1 MNIYVVYEPDGTI
14 VKAICCSE
22 EEIEMNID
30 QGQLFMATDVFANY
44 DTQYVSNNTI
54 VDKTE
59 FPELTVS
66 SATIGSLISITN
78 IPTGSKVKWPDNV
91 VTSEDDG
98 ELSFTADVGGEYFF
112 EFRHPLYLSKRL
124 TVDVA

>member
-1 MNIYVVYEPDGTI
+1 MNIYAVYEPDGTLI
-14 VKAICCSE
+14 KSICCSE

-30 QGQLFMATDVFANY
+30 QGQLFMTADVFANY
-44 DTQYVSNNTI
+44 DTQYVSNNAI

-66 SATIGSLISITN
+66 PATIGSLISITN
-78 IPTGSKVKWPDNV
+78 IPTGSKVRWPDGV
-91 VTSEDDG
+91 VTPEDDG

-112 EFRHPLYLSKRL
+112 EFRHPLYISKRL
-124 TVDVA
+124 TIDVS

>member
-1 MNIYVVYEPDGTI
+1 MNIYAVYEADGTL
-14 VKAICCSE
+14 VKAISCSE
-22 EEIEMNID
+22 DEIEMNID
-30 QGQLFMATDVFANY
+30 QGQLFMTTDVFANY

-66 SATIGSLISITN
+66 PATIGSLISITN
-78 IPTGSKVKWPDNV
+78 IPTGSKVRWPDGV
-91 VTSEDDG
+91 VTPEDDG
-98 ELSFTADVGGEYFF
+98 ELSFTVDVGGEYFF

-124 TVDVA
+124 TIDVS

>member
-1 MNIYVVYEPDGTI
+1 MNIYAVYEHDGTLI
-14 VKAICCSE
+14 KSICCSE

-30 QGQLFMATDVFANY
+30 QGQLFMTADVFANY
-44 DTQYVSNNTI
+44 DTQYVSNNAI

-66 SATIGSLISITN
+66 PATIGSLISITN
-78 IPTGSKVKWPDNV
+78 IPTGSKVRWPDGV
-91 VTSEDDG
+91 VTPEDDG

-124 TVDVA
+124 TIDVS